1 MAATAFGPRGDMPG
15 DVDDDVTLT
24 MLSQRPMTFHDAEV
38 EMKDR
43 LRALG
48 TAVEYAVAH
57 DFPPECA
64 GMLRNIVCRIL
75 SGVLGRPACLRGAYD
90 DSVSSRCNGGC
101 RVLLYRAFT

>member
-24 MLSQRPMTFHDAEV
+24 MPSQRPMTFHDADV
-38 EMKDR
+38 EMKDS
-43 LRALG
+43 LRALE

-57 DFPPECA
+57 DLPPECA
-64 GMLRNIVCRIL
+64 GMLRYIVCRIL

-90 DSVSSRCNGGC
+90 NSVSSRYNGGC